1 MARVTLR
8 PEIASISGKV
18 GNMVFKTM
26 KNGRVYVYKVPSYDR
41 KRALSESEMASRE
54 LMAKR
59 QKRVVEL
66 MRSGLSRKAA
76 WSAAKQEIPQ

>member
-1 MARVTLR
+1 MAKITLR

-26 KNGRVYVYKVPSYDR
+26 KNGQVYLYKAPSYER
-41 KRALSESEMASRE
+41 KRKLSKAEKASRE

-66 MRSGLSRKAA
+66 MRNGLSRKEA
-76 WSAAKQEIPQ
+76 WTVAKQEIPQ